1 MKYPKKH
8 GVCINRKKA
17 YVRSAAKMET
27 RTAYEYYMYSP
38 VAELEF
44 ELLFIMNKLAH
55 AQRVL
60 SRAREKWAYGYASD
74 EELVWSEA
82 EVKIIEMKLNRVTK
96 ALRNYK

>member
-17 YVRSAAKMET
+17 YIRSAAKVET
-27 RTAYEYYMYSP
+27 RDAYNYYYSP
-38 VAELEF
+38 KCELEMH
-44 ELLFIMNKLAH
+44 LLYTMNTLAH

-60 SRAREKWAYGYASD
+60 FRVREKRASY
-74 EELVWSEA
+74 EQVVWSEA
-82 EVKIIEMKLNRVTK
+82 EVKIAEMKVNKLKK

>member
-17 YVRSAAKMET
+17 YVRSAAKTET
-27 RTAYEYYMYSP
+27 RDAYEYYYSP
-38 VAELEF
+38 VAKLEF

-96 ALRNYK
+96 ALRNYR